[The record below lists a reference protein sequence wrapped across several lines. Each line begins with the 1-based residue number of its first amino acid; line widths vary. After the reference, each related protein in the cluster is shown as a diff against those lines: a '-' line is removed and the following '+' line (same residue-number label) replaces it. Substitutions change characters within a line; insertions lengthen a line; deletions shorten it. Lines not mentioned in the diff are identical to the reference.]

1 MSEAFQAPVGT
12 HDVLGAEAAQWE
24 GVIATFA
31 QLAYRYG
38 FSMIV
43 TPVFEEVE
51 VFNRGIGE
59 KSEVATKEMYVFED
73 RGGRTFALREPPPL
87 SALSFST
94 IPPCRSRP
102 GISPRPFVTSAHK
115 RVAIGNTTSS
125 V

>member
-12 HDVLGAEAAQWE
+12 HDVLGDESARWE

-43 TPVFEEVE
+43 TPTFEDVG

-73 RGGRTFALREPPPL
+73 RGGRSYALRPEGTAPVVRAFVQHNPTPPFKAWYFTP
-87 SALSFST
+87 AF
-94 IPPCRSRP
+94 RYVRP
-102 GISPRPFVTSAHK
+102 QKVRYREH
-115 RVAIGNTTSS
+115 
-125 V
+125 